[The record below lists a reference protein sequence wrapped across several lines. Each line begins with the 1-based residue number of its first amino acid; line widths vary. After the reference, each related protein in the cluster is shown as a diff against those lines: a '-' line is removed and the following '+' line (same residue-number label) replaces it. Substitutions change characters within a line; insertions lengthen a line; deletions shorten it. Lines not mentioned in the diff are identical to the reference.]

1 MAEPAVTCFS
11 NHSDPFAAAAELQQQ
26 LRQQLRFED
35 LGCVLFFCTAE
46 YDLSLLAEAMNQAFE
61 GVQLAGCTTAGEIT
75 AEGYAQGAISAIG
88 FNRRHFAVETCLIRA
103 MDDFSLT
110 HAQSVVESFINKG
123 RVKQLAPIKGNS
135 FVLTLLDG
143 LSVQEEQV
151 LATLSSALGNI
162 PHFGGSAGDDIHL
175 SHTHVFAHGAFYT
188 GAAVVLLF
196 NTDCEFEVFTTH
208 HLLTLSEK
216 LVVTSAERETRRVYE
231 LNAEPAAEEYAAL
244 IGVPVDELTPQVF
257 ALNPLAVRIGDDFY
271 VRSIQKVNADLSL
284 TFYCAVEN
292 GIVLTR
298 MQRGDMLQNL
308 TRQLERIEKKIG
320 SPQLIIG
327 CDCFL
332 RRLEI
337 EHLNIVQEASALLR
351 QHKVVGFNTYG
362 EHINGM
368 HINQTFTGVV
378 IGKPANE

>member
-1 MAEPAVTCFS
+1 MAAPAVTGFS
-11 NHSDPFAAAAELQQQ
+11 NHSDPFVAAAELQQQ
-26 LRQQLRFED
+26 LRQQLAYDD
-35 LGCVLFFCTAE
+35 LGCVLFFCSAE
-46 YDLSLLAEAMNQAFE
+46 YDLSLLAEAMNQVFD
-61 GVQLAGCTTAGEIT
+61 GVQLVGCTTAGEIT

-88 FNRRHFAVETCLIRA
+88 FNRQHFAVETCLIRA

-110 HAQSVVESFINKG
+110 QAQSVVESFINKG

-175 SHTHVFAHGAFYT
+175 AHTHVFAHGAFHT

-208 HLLTLSEK
+208 HLLPLNEK
-216 LVVTSAERETRRVYE
+216 LVVTAAERETRRVYE
-231 LNAEPAAEEYAAL
+231 LNAEPAAEEYADL
-244 IGVPVDELTPQVF
+244 IGVPVDQLTPQVF
-257 ALNPLAVRIGDDFY
+257 ALNPLAVKIGDEFY

-298 MQRGDMLQNL
+298 MERGDMLQNL
-308 TRQLERIEKKIG
+308 TKQLERIEAKVG
-320 SPQLIIG
+320 SPQLILG

-337 EHLNIVQEASALLR
+337 EHLDAEQDASALLR

-362 EHINGM
+362 EHIEGM

-378 IGKPANE
+378 IGKPSHE

>member
-1 MAEPAVTCFS
+1 MSEPAVSCFS
-11 NHSDPFAAAAELQQQ
+11 NQSDPFSAAAELRHQ
-26 LRQQLRFED
+26 LCFDD
-35 LGCVLFFCTAE
+35 LSFVLFFCSTE
-46 YDLSLLAEAMNQAFE
+46 YDLEQLAEAMNLAFPDIA
-61 GVQLAGCTTAGEIT
+61 LAGCTTAGEIT
-75 AEGYAQGAISAIG
+75 SEGYAQGAISAIG
-88 FNRRHFAVETCLIRA
+88 FSRGHFTVETCLIEA
-103 MDDFSLT
+103 MDNFTLT
-110 HAQSVVESFINKG
+110 QAQSVVESFINKG
-123 RVKQLAPIKGNS
+123 RKKQLAPIKGNS

-162 PHFGGSAGDDIHL
+162 PHFGGSAGDDVHL
-175 SHTHVFAHGAFYT
+175 AHTHVFAHGAFHT

-208 HLLTLSEK
+208 HLESLSEK
-216 LVVTSAERETRRVYE
+216 LVVTAAERDNRRVFE
-231 LNAEPAAEEYAAL
+231 LNAEPAAQEYANL
-244 IGVPVDELTPQVF
+244 IGVPVEKLTPEVF
-257 ALNPLAVRIGDDFY
+257 ALNPLAVKIGEVFY
-271 VRSIQKVNADLSL
+271 VRSIQKVNSDLSL

-298 MQRGDMLQNL
+298 MQRGDMLKNL
-308 TRQLERIEKKIG
+308 TTQLERIEEKVG

-337 EHLNIVQEASALLR
+337 EHLGISAQASKLLR

-362 EHINGM
+362 EHLEGM

-378 IGKPANE
+378 IGRPYDD

>member
-1 MAEPAVTCFS
+1 MSEPAVSCFS
-11 NHSDPFAAAAELQQQ
+11 NQSDPFVAAAE
-26 LRQQLRFED
+26 LRQQLRFDD
-35 LGCVLFFCTAE
+35 LGFVLFFCSTE
-46 YDLSLLAEAMNQAFE
+46 YDLEQLAEAMNFAFPDIT
-61 GVQLAGCTTAGEIT
+61 LAGCTTAGEIT
-75 AEGYAQGAISAIG
+75 SEGYAQGAISAIG
-88 FNRRHFAVETCLIRA
+88 FSRSHFAVETCLIEA
-103 MDDFSLT
+103 MDNFSLT
-110 HAQSVVESFINKG
+110 QAQSVVESFINKG
-123 RVKQLAPIKGNS
+123 KKKQLAPIKDNS

-162 PHFGGSAGDDIHL
+162 PHFGGSAGDDVHL
-175 SHTHVFAHGAFYT
+175 AHTHVFAHGAFHT

-208 HLLTLSEK
+208 HLESLSEK
-216 LVVTSAERETRRVYE
+216 LVVTAAERDNRRVFE
-231 LNAEPAAEEYAAL
+231 LNAEPAAQEYANL
-244 IGVPVDELTPQVF
+244 IGVSVEKLNPEVF
-257 ALNPLAVRIGDDFY
+257 ALNPLAVKIGEVFY
-271 VRSIQKVNADLSL
+271 VRSIQKVNPDLSL

-298 MQRGDMLQNL
+298 MKRGDMLQDL
-308 TRQLERIEKKIG
+308 TTQLERIEQKVG

-337 EHLNIVQEASALLR
+337 EHLGISAHASSLLR

-362 EHINGM
+362 EHLEGM

-378 IGKPANE
+378 IGRPSDD

>member
-1 MAEPAVTCFS
+1 MAEPAVTGFS
-11 NHSDPFAAAAELQQQ
+11 NHSDPYTAAAEL
-26 LRQQLRFED
+26 RQQLIYED
-35 LGCVLFFCTAE
+35 LGFVLFFCSAE
-46 YDLSLLAEAMNQAFE
+46 YDLPLLAEAMNQAFE

-88 FNRRHFAVETCLIRA
+88 FNRQHFAVETSLIKA

-110 HAQSVVESFINKG
+110 QAQSVVESFINKG

-175 SHTHVFAHGAFYT
+175 AHTHVFAHGAFHT

-208 HLLTLSEK
+208 HLLSSTEK
-216 LVVTSAERETRRVYE
+216 LVVTAAERETRRVYE
-231 LNAEPAAEEYAAL
+231 LNAEPAAQEYAAL
-244 IGVPVDELTPQVF
+244 IGVPVEYLTPGIF

-284 TFYCAVEN
+284 TFHCAVEN

-298 MQRGDMLQNL
+298 MQCGDMLQNL
-308 TRQLERIEKKIG
+308 TTQLEWIEQKVG

-332 RRLEI
+332 RRLEV
-337 EHLNIVQEASALLR
+337 EHLGIASQANALLSH
-351 QHKVVGFNTYG
+351 HKVIGFNTYG
-362 EHINGM
+362 EHLEGM

-378 IGKPANE
+378 IGKPSHE